1 MNKINVKRI
10 KDKFDKDLEAFLRKT
25 ASDYSNFIKTELE
38 KLKQKVNVTFEV
50 KNKKIKF
57 FVENIEEEAQ
67 NELLN
72 EQLAKTFKD
81 FENLPPELI
90 SQELEK
96 DKKDYTDIVVRKAM
110 KKLQEKVDSWVKTRI
125 KKLI

>member
-1 MNKINVKRI
+1 MNKFNVKRI

-57 FVENIEEEAQ
+57 FVENIEEEIK

-96 DKKDYTDIVVRKAM
+96 DKKDYIDIVVRKAM